1 MKAFDLDRVGGRR
14 FLDALLGEVL
24 GAGQDALRLFSAGA
38 AARATRKPDRSPVT
52 EADVAVERR
61 LREFLAR
68 ACPDAAFLGEESA
81 PGEWST
87 THAGLRFIVDPIDGT
102 RAFMRGLDSWGI
114 LVGLEDDGDPVLG
127 VVCLPARERLLVGVR
142 GQGAYANGA
151 PIRVSRVDKLA
162 DAAIAHGQLAQFAE
176 HDCLPLLP
184 LLATETYTQRG
195 ISDAYAHTLV
205 LEGLLDAMVDPGVKP
220 WDLCAIVPIL
230 EEAGG
235 RFTDFQGA
243 RTVHG
248 GAGIASNGLV
258 HDELL
263 ELVSGA

>member
-1 MKAFDLDRVGGRR
+1 MKAFDLDRLGGRR

-24 GAGQDALRLFSAGA
+24 AAGEEARRLFSAGA
-38 AARATRKPDRSPVT
+38 AARARRKPDRSPVT

-61 LREFLAR
+61 LHDFLER

-81 PGEWST
+81 PGEWSA

-114 LVGLEDDGDPVLG
+114 LIGLEDDGDPVLG
-127 VVCLPARERLLVGVR
+127 IVNLPAREQLFVGVR
-142 GQGAYANGA
+142 GAGAYKNGA
-151 PIRVSRVDKLA
+151 PIRVSQVDVLA

-176 HDCLPLLP
+176 QGVLPLLP
-184 LLATETYTQRG
+184 RLATDTYTQRG

-205 LEGLLDAMVDPGVKP
+205 LDGTLDAMIDPGVKP
-220 WDLCAIVPIL
+220 WDLCAVVPIL

-235 RFTDFQGA
+235 RFSDFFGA

-248 GAGIASNGLV
+248 GCGLASNGLV
-258 HDELL
+258 HGELL
-263 ELVSGA
+263 ELVRGT